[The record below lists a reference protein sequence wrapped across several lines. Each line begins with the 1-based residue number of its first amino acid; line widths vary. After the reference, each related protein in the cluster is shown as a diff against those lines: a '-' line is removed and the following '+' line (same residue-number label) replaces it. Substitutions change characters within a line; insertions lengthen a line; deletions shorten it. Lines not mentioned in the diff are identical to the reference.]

1 MQTKQTVLIL
11 YNSPSAEYA
20 EMACVE
26 SEIGVL
32 DQVNAVVKSF
42 EKLNVAYR
50 IVSVGSIKEVV
61 DCLSAAS
68 ETIVFNLAETI
79 EGSAIKASLVPS
91 LCLAFGK
98 GFSGCDTQSLQLTTD
113 KWQSKAVLA
122 AAGLPVPRAILV
134 QQGQKAKPDF
144 AGPYIIKPVAT
155 DASEG
160 IDNASIIKTRGAALD
175 KAIRRIH
182 TQFKQTAIVEQFIDG
197 REFNITVLHKDGKPV
212 VMPVAEIDFSAFAA
226 GKPRIVGY
234 EAKWKQDSFEF
245 HNTPRVVPANVSK
258 SLAKQLTAL
267 AAQSAAAVG
276 CTDYCR
282 VDFRVDKKNRPY
294 ILEVNANPD
303 ISPDAGLAAAIDAA
317 GIKYYQFI
325 KLCLD
330 NAVRKIEAKDKG
342 EKAKVKKTNVGNAE
356 IIRFSEHKD
365 IKPVLKFL
373 HETKFFR
380 QEEMLIAEEV
390 VTEAALK
397 GPDGHYKSYVLEQN
411 GTAVGWVCW
420 GPTPCTVGSFDIYWL
435 GVAPACQGQKLGR
448 KLMEFAEEQIRIDG
462 GRLYIVETSGRETY
476 LPTRAFYE
484 RIGYTIAAVVKDFYD
499 AGDDKIIYTKPVR
512 Q

>member
-1 MQTKQTVLIL
+1 MKKNVLIL
-11 YNSPSAEYA
+11 YNRPDSGLSQVG
-20 EMACVE
+20 CSE
-26 SEIGVL
+26 SDTGVIE
-32 DQVNAVVKSF
+32 QVNAVVKSF
-42 EKLNVAYR
+42 EKLKIAYR
-50 IVSVGSIKEVV
+50 IISISSIKEVV
-61 DCLSAAS
+61 DCLSAAA
-68 ETIVFNLAETI
+68 EKVVFNLAETI
-79 EGSAIKASLVPS
+79 EGSAMKASLVPS

-98 GFSGCDTQSLQLTTD
+98 GFTGCDTPSLQLTTD
-113 KWQSKAVLA
+113 KWQSKAVLV
-122 AAGLPVPRAILV
+122 AAGLPVPRAIMV
-134 QQGQKAKPDF
+134 QQGQKASPDF
-144 AGPYIIKPVAT
+144 AGPYIVKPVAA

-160 IDNASIIKTRGAALD
+160 IDNASIIKTRGMALD

-197 REFNITVLHKDGKPV
+197 REFNITVLHKNGKSV

-226 GKPRIVGY
+226 DKPRIVGY

-258 SLAKQLTAL
+258 SLAKHLTAL
-267 AAQSAAAVG
+267 AAQAAAAVG

-282 VDFRVDKKNRPY
+282 VDFRMDKKNKPY

-317 GIKYYQFI
+317 GIKYPQFV

-330 NAVRKIEAKDKG
+330 NAGRKIEAKGKG
-342 EKAKVKKTNVGNAE
+342 KKVKVEKTNVGKAE
-356 IIRFSEHKD
+356 IIRFSEHRD
-365 IKPVLKFL
+365 IKAILKFL
-373 HETKFFR
+373 DDTKFFR

-390 VTEAALK
+390 ITDAALK
-397 GPDGHYKSYVLEQN
+397 GPGGHYKSYVLEQQ

-435 GVAPACQGQKLGR
+435 GVAPACQGQGLGR
-448 KLMEFAEEQIRIDG
+448 KLMDFAEEQIRTGG
-462 GRLYIVETSGRETY
+462 GRLYIVETSGRESY

-484 RIGYTIAAVVKDFYD
+484 RIGYTIAAVVKDFY
-499 AGDDKIIYTKPVR
+499 APGDDKIIYTKPA
-512 Q
+512 

>member
-1 MQTKQTVLIL
+1 VKSNVLIIH
-11 YNSPSAEYA
+11 NRPDTSFSEVG
-20 EMACVE
+20 CSE
-26 SEIGVL
+26 SDTGVI
-32 DQVNAVVKSF
+32 DQVNVVVKSLN
-42 EKLNVAYR
+42 KLKIAYR
-50 IVSVGSIKEVV
+50 IVPVGSIKEVV
-61 DCLSAAS
+61 DCLSTAS
-68 ETIVFNLAETI
+68 EKIVFNLAETI
-79 EGSAIKASLVPS
+79 EGSAMKASLVPS

-98 GFSGCDTQSLQLTTD
+98 GFSGCDTPSLQLTTD
-113 KWQSKAVLA
+113 KWQTKAVLA
-122 AAGLPVPRAILV
+122 AAGIPVPRAIGV

-144 AGPYIIKPVAT
+144 AGPYIVKPVAT

-197 REFNITVLHKDGKPV
+197 REFNITVLHKDGKPM

-282 VDFRVDKKNRPY
+282 VDFRVDKKNKPY

-303 ISPDAGLAAAIDAA
+303 ISPDAGLAAAIAAA
-317 GIKYYQFI
+317 GIKYPQFI

-330 NAVRKIEAKDKG
+330 NAGARTQSKVKGKMKKEKGKPAKD
-342 EKAKVKKTNVGNAE
+342 NNAQ

-390 VTEAALK
+390 VTDAAIK
-397 GPDGHYKSYVLEQN
+397 GSDGHYKSYVLEQN
-411 GTAVGWVCW
+411 GETVGWVCW

-448 KLMEFAEEQIRIDG
+448 KLMDFAEEQIRIGG

-484 RIGYTIAAVVKDFYD
+484 RIGYTIAAVVKDFY
-499 AGDDKIIYTKPVR
+499 APGDDKIIYTKLA
-512 Q
+512 